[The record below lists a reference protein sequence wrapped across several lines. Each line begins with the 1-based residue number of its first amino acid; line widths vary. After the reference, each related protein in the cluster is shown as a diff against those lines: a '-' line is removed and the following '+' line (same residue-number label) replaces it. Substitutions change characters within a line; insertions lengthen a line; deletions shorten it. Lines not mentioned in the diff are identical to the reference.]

1 MPNPH
6 GEARVV
12 VPHRVSLKAPA
23 LSRAPSLTHRWPLA
37 DLAVPSF
44 QPTNSR
50 ISSVAKLLGT
60 TSGVPSRNETNC
72 EYITIV
78 RTFHR
83 HVKGFPDTAW
93 ARRCP
98 MASSV
103 SPESPK

>member
-1 MPNPH
+1 
-6 GEARVV
+6 
-12 VPHRVSLKAPA
+12 
-23 LSRAPSLTHRWPLA
+23 
-37 DLAVPSF
+37 
-44 QPTNSR
+44 
-50 ISSVAKLLGT
+50 VAKLLGT